1 MNIERIEN
9 KAIGETYYSFTSR
22 GLRVLVA
29 PKKLSSAYAVLG
41 VDFGSADI
49 FYEEGGKR
57 RTLPLGI
64 AHFLEHKMFERE
76 DGSDAFE
83 QFSLNGANANAYTGA
98 SKTCYMFACTDN
110 FESNL
115 SLLLETVTVPHFTD
129 ESVDKERL
137 IINKEIQMYKDDPYW
152 QLHFSLL
159 NALYYGE
166 GIKADPAGTEETV
179 AAITANDLYN
189 LHRLF
194 YTAENMLL
202 CICGDVDVD
211 TVRRVVES
219 VQFGTNRKTAKLLKE
234 AEPHGVCTRRV
245 NGKAELAVPLFAIG
259 IKCDELPFGDERIQA
274 CAENEIILQLVFGKS
289 GDFYNR
295 CYESGLIGDR
305 FAADYCGERGVT
317 YIMLSGSSSN
327 PDAVYNAVLD
337 EIAERKKTFCTAE
350 EFDRAK
356 KVCYASALDSFGW
369 TESTASALLSFAF
382 DGGDALGYTEKLRN
396 ADIDKTAKRFA
407 ETYDADRMAFSVI
420 YNKEENIK

>member
-1 MNIERIEN
+1 MRIEKIEN
-9 KAIGETYYSFTSR
+9 KAIGEVYYSFTSR

-41 VDFGSADI
+41 VDLGSADI
-49 FYEEGGKR
+49 FCLDGEEK

-64 AHFLEHKMFERE
+64 AHFLEHKMFECE

-98 SKTCYMFACTDN
+98 SKTCYMFSCTEN
-110 FESNL
+110 FEKNL
-115 SLLLETVTVPHFTD
+115 SLLLTAVTTPHFTD
-129 ESVDKERL
+129 SSVDKERL

-166 GIKADPAGTEETV
+166 GITADPAGTEETV
-179 AAITANDLYN
+179 AAITANDLYD
-189 LHRLF
+189 LHRMF

-202 CICGDVDVD
+202 CICGDVEVD

-219 VQFGTNRKTAKLLKE
+219 VQISPSRKAARLLKE
-234 AEPHGVCTRRV
+234 DEPHGVRTYRV
-245 NGKAELAVPLFAIG
+245 NSRAELAAPLFAIG

-289 GDFYNR
+289 GDFYTR

-305 FAADYCGERGVT
+305 FAADYCSERGAT
-317 YIMLSGSSSN
+317 YIMLSGSSTD
-327 PDAVYNAVLD
+327 PDAVYNAVLS
-337 EIAERKKTFCTAE
+337 EIAARKKSFCTPE

-396 ADIDKTAKRFA
+396 ADMEKIAKRFA
-407 ETYDADRMAFSVI
+407 EAYDTDRTALSVI
-420 YNKEENIK
+420 YNKEENVK

>member
-1 MNIERIEN
+1 MNVEKIEN
-9 KAIGETYYSFTSR
+9 KAIGEAYYSFISR

-29 PKKLSSAYAVLG
+29 PKKLSSVYAVLG

-49 FYEEGGKR
+49 FYEKEGKR
-57 RTLPLGI
+57 CTLPLGI

-98 SKTCYMFACTDN
+98 SKTCYMFSCTDS

-115 SLLLETVTVPHFTD
+115 SLLLEAVTVPHFTD

-152 QLHFSLL
+152 KLQFSLL

-166 GIKADPAGTEETV
+166 GIKSDPAGTEESV
-179 AAITANDLYN
+179 AAITANDLYD

-202 CICGDVDVD
+202 CVCGDVDVD

-219 VQFGTNRKTAKLLKE
+219 AQFDPNRKTAKLLKE
-234 AEPHGVCTRRV
+234 AEPHAVCAHRV
-245 NGKAELAVPLFAIG
+245 NGREELAVPLFAIG
-259 IKCDELPFGDERIQA
+259 IKCDEQPYGDERIQA

-305 FAADYCGERGVT
+305 FSADYCGERGAT
-317 YIMLSGSSSN
+317 YIMLSGSA
-327 PDAVYNAVLD
+327 PDPEAVYNAVLD
-337 EIAERKKTFCTAE
+337 EIAERKRVFCTAE

-356 KVCYASALDSFGW
+356 KVCYASALDGFGS
-369 TESTASALLSFAF
+369 TEGTASALLSFAF

-396 ADIDKTAKRFA
+396 ADMEKIANRFA
-407 ETYDADRMAFSVI
+407 ATYDTDRMALSVI
-420 YNKEENIK
+420 YNKEENLK